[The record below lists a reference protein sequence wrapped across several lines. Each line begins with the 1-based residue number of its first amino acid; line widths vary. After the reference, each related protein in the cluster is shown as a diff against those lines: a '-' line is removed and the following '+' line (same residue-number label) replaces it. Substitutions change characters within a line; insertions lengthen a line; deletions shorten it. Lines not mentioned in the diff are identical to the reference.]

1 MTIECYAQRLL
12 NPFRGVV
19 QIIRYEAAEAVSSD
33 GLNWDIYVSNDELAR
48 DLAPGTRVQT
58 SDIRYGSW
66 SPERGLRRGPLY
78 PSDDF
83 LRMEAMGAIVYE
95 HLLRVHD
102 RLPFPLRDR
111 YEFWLLDTAGQPLAL
126 LDSACEEG
134 DLAQECGTL
143 WRAGIAAGESFASE
157 AMRTIQPEGDSA
169 AADYLNS
176 YINRSAG
183 ERHSAQWFL
192 REPDGS
198 GMGLHGAE
206 LDASLVGRRLDA
218 VDFPEFFIA
227 RTGHDA
233 GHTRLIADYL
243 AWQAPWLLLLTNLD
257 PAQRR
262 RLEQQARAQPF
273 VVEQQH
279 RLYPQLADAAVIQ
292 AARVEAMLRRS
303 QARQDEAA
311 GTMSTFYIELNPAGG
326 NYT

>member
-1 MTIECYAQRLL
+1 MIIECYAQRLL

-19 QIIRYEAAEAVSSD
+19 QIVRYEAAEAVSSD
-33 GLNWDIYVSNDELAR
+33 GLHWDIYVSNDELTR

-66 SPERGLRRGPLY
+66 SPDRGLRRGPLY

-102 RLPFPLRDR
+102 QLPFALRDR
-111 YEFWLLDTAGQPLAL
+111 YEFWLLDAAGQPLAL

-134 DLAQECGTL
+134 ELAQECATV
-143 WRAGIAAGESFASE
+143 WRAGIAASEGFVSE
-157 AMRTIQPEGDSA
+157 AMQTIRPEGA
-169 AADYLNS
+169 ANAADYLS
-176 YINRSAG
+176 AYINRGAG
-183 ERHSAQWFL
+183 EHPAAQWFL
-192 REPDGS
+192 REPGGS
-198 GMGLHGAE
+198 GLGLHGAE
-206 LDASLVGRRLDA
+206 LDASLVGRRLD
-218 VDFPEFFIA
+218 VMDFPEFFIA

-243 AWQAPWLLLLTNLD
+243 AWQAPWLLLLANLD

-262 RLEQQARAQPF
+262 QSEQQARAQPF
-273 VVEQQH
+273 VVEQLY
-279 RLYPQLADAAVIQ
+279 RLYPEIADAAVIQ

-303 QARQDEAA
+303 QVNRDETA
-311 GTMSTFYIELNPAGG
+311 GSMSTFYIELNPAGG